1 MNKSKRKARRARV
14 RPTRRRKFAWPKF
27 VPSTG
32 IIYRSV
38 TVEEAEAA
46 LIKKAALWLHA
57 TGSSQG

>member
-1 MNKSKRKARRARV
+1 MTKPKHKSKRTRI
-14 RPTRRRKFAWPKF
+14 RPSRRRKFAWPKF
-27 VPSTG
+27 VPSVG

-38 TVEEAEAA
+38 TVEEAEAE